1 MSIAATVR
9 RANRILDKG
18 IRFAEEMKT
27 LCMEAGM
34 LDDELTAAIERVF
47 QACEF
52 SAKNGRP
59 TPSKKV
65 YVSHV
70 NQAFNV
76 EIQIDLFFPT
86 VRGIKHT
93 IMNLTDTGTNFTEI
107 ALCET
112 RLAQTMIHAIET
124 VCISRHGAPRA
135 ISADDEYNCVAVRQ
149 FLNAYNIEFKPRPT
163 RRHNKTGIVD
173 RKNAAIKDI
182 INKFDDEPSNA
193 TPETILKRATFLYNL
208 FSGNKLLSSF
218 ELVRGYRPSV
228 VGLPRTIVT

>member
-112 RLAQTMIHAIET
+112 RLAQTIET
-124 VCISRHGAPRA
+124 VCIFRHGACGIYACIPIALTRLL
-135 ISADDEYNCVAVRQ
+135 SHESS
-149 FLNAYNIEFKPRPT
+149 KPRIT
-163 RRHNKTGIVD
+163 CQ
-173 RKNAAIKDI
+173 
-182 INKFDDEPSNA
+182 
-193 TPETILKRATFLYNL
+193 
-208 FSGNKLLSSF
+208 
-218 ELVRGYRPSV
+218 VRGCALYSA
-228 VGLPRTIVT
+228 LERTYALGNTLN